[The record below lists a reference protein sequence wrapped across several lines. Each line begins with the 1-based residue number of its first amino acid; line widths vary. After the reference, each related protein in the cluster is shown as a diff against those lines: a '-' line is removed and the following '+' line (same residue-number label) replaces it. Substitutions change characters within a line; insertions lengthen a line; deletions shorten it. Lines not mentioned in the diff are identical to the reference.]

1 MENTLVVKTDNLTK
15 SYSNIEAV
23 NHCNISI
30 AKGSIYGLL
39 GENGAGKTTIF
50 KLLTGLLIPTMG
62 KAEVL
67 GMDITKCRSDIL
79 KNIGSIIEVPVFY
92 ERLSAVKNLEIHLA
106 YMGVSGL
113 EINSVLE
120 MVGLSNTN
128 NQPVSQ
134 FSLGMRQRLG
144 IARALIHKPKLLI
157 LDEPVNGLDP
167 TGIREMRKLFLK
179 LKQEENMTI
188 LISSHILS
196 EVEHVAD
203 TIGIIAKG
211 KIIEEVT
218 LSEVIQKFPNGLE
231 DYFFNIMKG
240 DNKRD

>member
-15 SYSNIEAV
+15 SYSSIEAV

>member
-15 SYSNIEAV
+15 SYSSIEAV
-23 NHCNISI
+23 NQCNISI

-167 TGIREMRKLFLK
+167 TGIREMRELFLK

-188 LISSHILS
+188 LISSHNLS
-196 EVEHVAD
+196 EVEYVAD

>member
-15 SYSNIEAV
+15 SYSSIEAV

-79 KNIGSIIEVPVFY
+79 KSIGSIIEVPVFY

-120 MVGLSNTN
+120 MVGLSNIN

-157 LDEPVNGLDP
+157 LGEPVNGLDP

-218 LSEVIQKFPNGLE
+218 LSQVIQKFPNGLE

>member
-15 SYSNIEAV
+15 SYSCIEAV

>member
-15 SYSNIEAV
+15 SYSSIEVV

>member
-1 MENTLVVKTDNLTK
+1 MEDTLVVKTDNLTK
-15 SYSNIEAV
+15 SYSSIEAV

>member
-15 SYSNIEAV
+15 SYSSIEAV

-92 ERLSAVKNLEIHLA
+92 ERLSAVKNLEIYLA

>member
-1 MENTLVVKTDNLTK
+1 MKKTLVVKTDNLTK
-15 SYSNIEAV
+15 SYSSIEAV
-23 NHCNISI
+23 YQCNISI

-92 ERLSAVKNLEIHLA
+92 EHLSAVKNLEIHLA

-188 LISSHILS
+188 LISSHNLS

-231 DYFFNIMKG
+231 DYFFNILKG

>member
-15 SYSNIEAV
+15 SFSSIEAV
-23 NHCNISI
+23 NHCNITI
-30 AKGSIYGLL
+30 TKGSIYGLL

-120 MVGLSNTN
+120 MVGLSNIN

-134 FSLGMRQRLG
+134 FSLGMRQRLA

-167 TGIREMRKLFLK
+167 RGIREMRKLFLK
-179 LKQEENMTI
+179 LKQEEDMTI

-203 TIGIIAKG
+203 TIGIISKG

-218 LSEVIQKFPNGLE
+218 LSEVIQKSSNGLE